1 MHKRFLLLIS
11 GALLPFLNGQL
22 SNATIY
28 NHGDYST
35 AALTT
40 LSFIQNLTQTLADAN
55 KSPLNSSQAIMSYVK
70 QI

>member
-1 MHKRFLLLIS
+1 MHKRSLLLSGVMIS
-11 GALLPFLNGQL
+11 LLTLPLNSQF

-40 LSFIQNLTQTLADAN
+40 LSLIQNLTQTLADA
-55 KSPLNSSQAIMSYVK
+55 K
-70 QI
+70 

>member
-1 MHKRFLLLIS
+1 MRFLLLS
-11 GALLPFLNGQL
+11 GVVLSLLTSPLKTQF

-40 LSFIQNLTQTLADAN
+40 LSLIQNLTQSLYDA
-55 KSPLNSSQAIMSYVK
+55 K
-70 QI
+70 